1 MKYDN
6 LPEYDKRALKYATEL
21 VSTKCEVYN
30 SPSLYIIY
38 LDDDL
43 YNSIENK
50 LSDIVKQSLYYYPK
64 VQKNILYSP
73 KKFKMSYE
81 QKIDLDTSNDI
92 DLFAINT
99 NHTSFFKSYADF
111 FNINKTDSKDF
122 NSTARKDDCNQII
135 TYERKLQDDQSAKS
149 QSRAA

>member
-6 LPEYDKRALKYATEL
+6 LPEYDKKALKYATEL

-50 LSDIVKQSLYYYPK
+50 LSYIVKQLLYHYPK

-81 QKIDLDTSNDI
+81 QKIDLDTNSDI
-92 DLFAINT
+92 DLFVINA
-99 NHTSFFKSYADF
+99 NHTSFFKSCADF
-111 FNINKTDSKDF
+111 FNINKTDKDF
-122 NSTARKDDCNQII
+122 NSTTRKDDCNQTI
-135 TYERKLQDDQSAKS
+135 TYERKMQDGQSAKS
-149 QSRAA
+149 QSCAA